1 VPTPVAP
8 PPSSR
13 PGDPEDD
20 SNDGDGCIHV
30 YPLFDGREH
39 ICDGLTCWCGPRA
52 DDEEPLVI
60 IHNVLQ

>member
-1 VPTPVAP
+1 VPTPVVP

-13 PGDPEDD
+13 PGDPE
-20 SNDGDGCIHV
+20 DGDGCIHV